1 MDISRPFI
9 RRPIAT
15 GLMTLAFLLIG
26 LIAYRL
32 MPVSALPE
40 VDYPTIQ
47 VYTQYPGASPDVI
60 STSVTAPLEKYFG
73 QMAGL
78 KRMNSTSSLGV
89 SLVTLQFQTSTGL
102 DEAEQEVQA
111 AINSANSTLPSS
123 LPYPPVYSKVNPAD
137 TAILTLAVTSDAL
150 PLTRVEDLT
159 DTRLAQKLS
168 QVSGVGLVTLS
179 GGARPSVR
187 VQTDSRA
194 LNAKGL
200 SLEDIRT
207 AVSDANVNSAKGT
220 IDGPKQAF
228 TIDANDQLTSPQDYA
243 DLVLAYK
250 NGAPVRLSDV
260 ATLSETAENPRQAA
274 WSGASP
280 AIIINVQRQPGANV
294 IDVVDRIEAQLPQL
308 RATMPATVKIAVLS
322 DRTQTIRASV
332 HDVMLELAAAIA
344 LVVMVIFVFL
354 RRIEFTVIPAVTVP
368 FALIGTVAGIYALGF
383 SINNLTLMALTVATG
398 FVVDDAIVMLENVMR
413 HIESGETPLDA
424 ALKGA
429 RQIGFTI
436 LSISVAL
443 VAVLIP
449 LFFMPDVIGR
459 LFREFALTLAIAIV
473 ISAWVSLTLT
483 PMMAARMLR
492 ADHADTSNESAKN
505 GFLDRVNRR
514 YLDGLDWA
522 FEHRAIVLIVVAVT
536 SALTFA
542 LFAAMP
548 KGFFPEQDTGLIEGI
563 SQGSPR
569 ISFERMA
576 TQQQALG
583 KLVAQDP
590 GVASVSS
597 FVGID
602 QNNSTMNTGRMLIT
616 LKSGAA
622 ASRDV
627 IDRLKHATD
636 GHAGMQLYLHPVQD
650 LTLDDQIN
658 ANTYRVGVQAMDR
671 AELAEWTNRLLV
683 ALRADPLFTD
693 VQSQAQQQGNVL
705 KFDFD
710 RATASRLGITAT
722 DMDNVLYDA
731 FGDRQISTIYTHV
744 NQYHVTLGAD
754 PRLVGDSPLAMLD
767 GLFVPATST
776 SSTSTTSST
785 SSTSGSS
792 SSSTT
797 SSSSTSSSSSSS
809 TTSSLAPFS
818 SIATASL
825 TSAPL
830 TIQRQAQF
838 PYADVSFNVASGVTL
853 GTAISH
859 LEKIEASLDLP
870 ADVQVNLEGAAQ
882 LYSSSLGNEALLL
895 IGALVAVYI
904 LLGIL
909 YESLL
914 HPLTILSTL
923 PSAAFGALGA
933 LMLCGDQ
940 LDIIGLIGIVL
951 LIGIVMKNAIMMV
964 DFALEQEREQR
975 LIARDAIRR
984 ACELRFRPILMTTCA
999 SLFGALPLA
1008 LGSGMGHELRQPL
1021 GIAIIGGL
1029 VVSQLLTLFSTP
1041 VIYLALHGLA
1051 ARVSRRFG
1059 PRASGNAQ
1067 G

>member
-9 RRPIAT
+9 RRPVAT
-15 GLMTLAFLLIG
+15 GLMTLALLLIG

-40 VDYPTIQ
+40 IDYPTIQ

-60 STSVTAPLEKYFG
+60 STSVTAPLEKQFG

-89 SLVTLQFQTSTGL
+89 SLVTLQFQTSTNL

-111 AINSANSTLPSS
+111 AINSANSTLPTN

-137 TAILTLAVTSDAL
+137 TAVLTLAVTSDAL

-159 DTRLAQKLS
+159 DTRIAQKLS

-179 GGARPSVR
+179 GGARPAVR
-187 VQTDSRA
+187 VQTDTRA
-194 LNAKGL
+194 LNAMGL
-200 SLEDIRT
+200 SLEDVRT
-207 AVSDANVNSAKGT
+207 AVGDANVNSAKGT
-220 IDGPKQAF
+220 IDGPLQAF
-228 TIDANDQLTSPQDYA
+228 TIDANDQLTSAADYT
-243 DLVLAYK
+243 DLVLSYR
-250 NGAPVRLSDV
+250 NGAPVRLADV
-260 ATLSETAENPRQAA
+260 AKISETAENPRQAA
-274 WSGASP
+274 WSGATP

-294 IDVVDRIEAQLPQL
+294 IEVVDRIEALLPQL
-308 RATMPATVKIAVLS
+308 RASLPATVKISVLS

-332 HDVMLELAAAIA
+332 HDVKMELAAAIA
-344 LVVMVIFVFL
+344 LVVMVVFVFL
-354 RRIEFTVIPAVTVP
+354 RRLEFTLIPAVTVP
-368 FALIGTVAGIYALGF
+368 FALVGTVAGIYALGF
-383 SINNLTLMALTVATG
+383 SVNNLTLMALTVATG

-413 HIESGETPLDA
+413 HIENGETPLDA

-492 ADHADTSNESAKN
+492 ADHAASDSDAAAKDW
-505 GFLDRVNRR
+505 LARLNRG
-514 YLDGLDWA
+514 YLRALDWA
-522 FEHRAIVLIVVAVT
+522 FAQRLVVLLVVAAAT
-536 SALTFA
+536 LLTVV
-542 LFAAMP
+542 LFVVLP
-548 KGFFPEQDTGLIEGI
+548 KGLFPVQDTGLIEGF
-563 SQGSPR
+563 SLGSPR
-569 ISFERMA
+569 ASFERMA
-576 TQQQALG
+576 ASTRTLAG
-583 KLVAQDP
+583 RVANDSA
-590 GVASVSS
+590 VANVSS

-602 QNNSTMNTGRMLIT
+602 QNNPTINQGRMLIS
-616 LKSGAA
+616 LKDGDSSRSVIQRLTQDAA
-622 ASRDV
+622 QRAD
-627 IDRLKHATD
+627 LK
-636 GHAGMQLYLHPVQD
+636 LYLHPVQD

-658 ANTYRVGVQAMDR
+658 ANSYRVGVQATDR
-671 AELAEWTNRLLV
+671 AELNEWTQRLLA

-710 RATASRLGITAT
+710 RATASRLGLTAQ
-722 DMDNVLYDA
+722 DIDNALYDA

-754 PRLVGDSPLAMLD
+754 VRLVGESPLALLD
-767 GLFVPATST
+767 GLYVG
-776 SSTSTTSST
+776 TTSA
-785 SSTSGSS
+785 
-792 SSSTT
+792 
-797 SSSSTSSSSSSS
+797 SSTSSSTS
-809 TTSSLAPFS
+809 TSTSTSTSLSPLS
-818 SIATASL
+818 SIATA
-825 TSAPL
+825 TVGAAPL

-838 PYADVSFNVASGVTL
+838 PYADVSFNLADGVTL
-853 GTAISH
+853 GTAIDR
-859 LEKIEASLDLP
+859 IEAIEAKLNPP
-870 ADVQVNLEGAAQ
+870 ASVQMNLEGAAQ
-882 LYSSSLGNEALLL
+882 LYSTSLGNEALLL
-895 IGALVAVYI
+895 VGALIAVYI

-909 YESLL
+909 YESLI

-923 PSAAFGALGA
+923 PSAACGALAA
-933 LMLCGDQ
+933 LLFCGGE

-951 LIGIVMKNAIMMV
+951 LVGIVMKNAIMMV
-964 DFALEQEREQR
+964 DFALEQERT
-975 LIARDAIRR
+975 LGLTAHDAMRR

-1008 LGSGMGHELRQPL
+1008 LGTGMGHELRQPL

-1041 VIYLALHGLA
+1041 VIFLALHRLA
-1051 ARVSRRFG
+1051 T
-1059 PRASGNAQ
+1059 RAAITPSGDTNAS
-1067 G
+1067 

>member
-9 RRPIAT
+9 RRPVAT
-15 GLMTLAFLLIG
+15 GLMTLALLLIG

-40 VDYPTIQ
+40 IDYPTIQ

-60 STSVTAPLEKYFG
+60 STSVTAPLEKQFG

-89 SLVTLQFQTSTGL
+89 SLVTLQFQTSTNL

-137 TAILTLAVTSDAL
+137 TAVLTLAVTSSAL

-159 DTRLAQKLS
+159 DTRIAQKLS

-179 GGARPSVR
+179 GGMRPAVR
-187 VQTDSRA
+187 VQTDTRA
-194 LNAKGL
+194 LNAMGL
-200 SLEDIRT
+200 SLEDVRT
-207 AVSDANVNSAKGT
+207 AVGDANVNSAKGT
-220 IDGPKQAF
+220 IDGPLQAF
-228 TIDANDQLTSPQDYA
+228 TIDANDQLTSSADYA
-243 DLVLAYK
+243 DLVLSYR

-260 ATLSETAENPRQAA
+260 AKLSETAENPRQAA
-274 WSGASP
+274 WSGATP

-294 IDVVDRIEAQLPQL
+294 IEVVNRIEALLPQL
-308 RATMPATVKIAVLS
+308 RASLPATVKISVLS

-332 HDVMLELAAAIA
+332 HDVKMELAASIA
-344 LVVMVIFVFL
+344 LVVMVVFVFL
-354 RRIEFTVIPAVTVP
+354 RRLEFTLIPAVTVP
-368 FALIGTVAGIYALGF
+368 FALVGTVAGIYLLGF
-383 SINNLTLMALTVATG
+383 SVNNLTLMALTVATG

-413 HIESGETPLDA
+413 HIENGETPLDA

-492 ADHADTSNESAKN
+492 ADHAASDSDANAN
-505 GFLDRVNRR
+505 DWLARLNRG
-514 YLDGLDWA
+514 YLRALDWA
-522 FEHRAIVLIVVAVT
+522 FAHRLTVLALVAIATLLTAVLFVV
-536 SALTFA
+536 L
-542 LFAAMP
+542 P
-548 KGFFPEQDTGLIEGI
+548 KGLFPEQDTGLIEGI
-563 SQGSPR
+563 SLGSPR
-569 ISFERMA
+569 ASFERMA
-576 TQQQALG
+576 ASTRTLAG
-583 KLVAQDP
+583 RIASDSA
-590 GVASVSS
+590 VASVSS

-602 QNNSTMNTGRMLIT
+602 QNNPTINQGRMLIS
-616 LKSGAA
+616 LKESGDAS
-622 ASRDV
+622 SRDV
-627 IDRLKHATD
+627 IDRLTRDAAQRADLK
-636 GHAGMQLYLHPVQD
+636 LYLHPVQD

-658 ANTYRVGVQAMDR
+658 ANSYRIGVQATDR
-671 AELAEWTNRLLV
+671 TELAEWTQRLLA

-710 RATASRLGITAT
+710 RATASRLGLSAQDI
-722 DMDNVLYDA
+722 DNALYDA

-754 PRLVGDSPLAMLD
+754 VRLVGESPLALLD
-767 GLFVPATST
+767 GMYVGT
-776 SSTSTTSST
+776 SSS
-785 SSTSGSS
+785 
-792 SSSTT
+792 
-797 SSSSTSSSSSSS
+797 SSSSTSSSSTTT
-809 TTSSLAPFS
+809 TTSSTLAPLS
-818 SIATASL
+818 SIATASVG
-825 TSAPL
+825 SAPL

-838 PYADVSFNVASGVTL
+838 PYADVSFNLAQGVTL
-853 GTAISH
+853 GTAIDR
-859 LEKIEASLDLP
+859 IEAIEAKLNAP
-870 ADVQVNLEGAAQ
+870 ASVQMNLEGAAQ
-882 LYSSSLGNEALLL
+882 LYSASLGNEALLL
-895 IGALVAVYI
+895 VGALIAVYI
-904 LLGIL
+904 LLGML
-909 YESLL
+909 YESLI

-923 PSAAFGALGA
+923 PSAACGALAA
-933 LMLCGDQ
+933 LLLCGGE

-951 LIGIVMKNAIMMV
+951 LVGIVMKNAIMMV
-964 DFALEQEREQR
+964 DFALEQERT
-975 LIARDAIRR
+975 LGLAARDAMRR

-1008 LGSGMGHELRQPL
+1008 LGTGMGHELRQPL
-1021 GIAIIGGL
+1021 GIAIVGGL

-1041 VIYLALHGLA
+1041 VIFLALHRFA
-1051 ARVSRRFG
+1051 TRAKDAR
-1059 PRASGNAQ
+1059 
-1067 G
+1067 

>member
-9 RRPIAT
+9 RRPVAT
-15 GLMTLAFLLIG
+15 GLMTLALLLIG

-40 VDYPTIQ
+40 IDYPTIQ

-60 STSVTAPLEKYFG
+60 STSVTAPLEKQFG

-89 SLVTLQFQTSTGL
+89 SLVTLQFLTSTNL

-111 AINSANSTLPSS
+111 AINSANSTLPSN

-137 TAILTLAVTSDAL
+137 TAVLTLAVTSDAL

-159 DTRLAQKLS
+159 DTRIAQKLS

-179 GGARPSVR
+179 GGARPAVR
-187 VQTDSRA
+187 VQTDTRA
-194 LNAKGL
+194 LNAMGL
-200 SLEDIRT
+200 SLEDVRT
-207 AVSDANVNSAKGT
+207 AVGDANVNSAKGT
-220 IDGPKQAF
+220 IDGNLQAF
-228 TIDANDQLTSPQDYA
+228 TIDANDQLTSAADYQ
-243 DLVLAYK
+243 DLVLAYRK
-250 NGAPVRLSDV
+250 GAPVRLADV
-260 ATLSETAENPRQAA
+260 ARISQTAENPRQAA
-274 WSGASP
+274 WSGATP
-280 AIIINVQRQPGANV
+280 AIIVNVQRQPGANV
-294 IDVVDRIEAQLPQL
+294 IEVVDGIEALLPQL
-308 RATMPATVKIAVLS
+308 RASLPATVKISVLS

-332 HDVMLELAAAIA
+332 HDVKMELVAAIA
-344 LVVMVIFVFL
+344 LVVMVVFVFL
-354 RRIEFTVIPAVTVP
+354 RRLEFTLIPAVTVP
-368 FALIGTVAGIYALGF
+368 FALVGTVAGIYALGF
-383 SINNLTLMALTVATG
+383 SVNNLTLMALTVATG

-413 HIESGETPLDA
+413 HIENGETPLDA

-492 ADHADTSNESAKN
+492 ADRAASDSDATARDW
-505 GFLDRVNRR
+505 LARLNRG
-514 YLDGLDWA
+514 YLRGLDWA
-522 FEHRAIVLIVVAVT
+522 FEHRVTVLVMVAITTLLTCVLF
-536 SALTFA
+536 L
-542 LFAAMP
+542 LLP
-548 KGFFPEQDTGLIEGI
+548 KGLLPEQDTGMIEGI
-563 SQGSPR
+563 SLGSPR
-569 ISFERMA
+569 ASFERMA
-576 TQQQALG
+576 ASTRTLAG
-583 KLVAQDP
+583 RVANDSA
-590 GVASVSS
+590 VASVSS

-602 QNNSTMNTGRMLIT
+602 QNNPTINQGRMLIS
-616 LKSGAA
+616 LKDGD
-622 ASRDV
+622 ASRTVIQRLTRDV
-627 IDRLKHATD
+627 GQRADLK
-636 GHAGMQLYLHPVQD
+636 LYLHPVQD

-658 ANTYRVGVQAMDR
+658 ANSYRVGVQATDR
-671 AELAEWTNRLLV
+671 AELDEWTQRLLD
-683 ALRADPLFTD
+683 ALRTDPMFTD

-705 KFDFD
+705 TFDFD
-710 RATASRLGITAT
+710 RATASRLGLTAQ
-722 DMDNVLYDA
+722 DLDNALYDA

-754 PRLVGDSPLAMLD
+754 VRLVGESPLALLD
-767 GLFVPATST
+767 GLYVG
-776 SSTSTTSST
+776 TTSA
-785 SSTSGSS
+785 SS
-792 SSSTT
+792 S
-797 SSSSTSSSSSSS
+797 SSSSSSS
-809 TTSSLAPFS
+809 TSTSGSTSTSLAPLS
-818 SIATASL
+818 SIATA
-825 TSAPL
+825 TVGAAPL

-838 PYADVSFNVASGVTL
+838 PYADVSFNLADGVTL
-853 GTAISH
+853 GTAVSR
-859 LEKIEASLDLP
+859 LEAIEQKLNAPAS
-870 ADVQVNLEGAAQ
+870 VQMNFEGAAQ
-882 LYSSSLGNEALLL
+882 LYSTSLANEALLL

-909 YESLL
+909 YESLV

-923 PSAAFGALGA
+923 PSAACGALAA
-933 LMLCGDQ
+933 LLLCGGE

-951 LIGIVMKNAIMMV
+951 LVGIVMKNAIMMI
-964 DFALEQEREQR
+964 DFALEQERT
-975 LIARDAIRR
+975 LGLAGRDAMRR

-1008 LGSGMGHELRQPL
+1008 LGTGIGHELRQPL

-1041 VIYLALHGLA
+1041 VIFLALHRFATRA
-1051 ARVSRRFG
+1051 AIT
-1059 PRASGNAQ
+1059 PTDDANAS
-1067 G
+1067 

>member
-9 RRPIAT
+9 RRPVAT
-15 GLMTLAFLLIG
+15 GLMTLALLLIG

-40 VDYPTIQ
+40 IDYPTIQ

-60 STSVTAPLEKYFG
+60 STSVTAPLEKQFG

-89 SLVTLQFQTSTGL
+89 SLVTLQFQTSTNL

-111 AINSANSTLPSS
+111 AINSANSTLPTN

-137 TAILTLAVTSDAL
+137 TAVLTLAVTSDAL

-159 DTRLAQKLS
+159 DTRIAQKLS

-179 GGARPSVR
+179 GGARPAVR
-187 VQTDSRA
+187 VQTDTRA
-194 LNAKGL
+194 LNAMGL
-200 SLEDIRT
+200 SLEDVRT
-207 AVSDANVNSAKGT
+207 AVGDANVNSAKGT
-220 IDGPKQAF
+220 IDGPLQAF
-228 TIDANDQLTSPQDYA
+228 TIDANDQLTSAADYT
-243 DLVLAYK
+243 DLVLSYR
-250 NGAPVRLSDV
+250 NSAPVRLADV
-260 ATLSETAENPRQAA
+260 AKISETAENPRQAA
-274 WSGASP
+274 WSGATP

-294 IDVVDRIEAQLPQL
+294 IDVVDRIEALLPQL
-308 RATMPATVKIAVLS
+308 RASLPATVKISVLS

-332 HDVMLELAAAIA
+332 HDVKMELAAAIA
-344 LVVMVIFVFL
+344 LVVMVVFVFL
-354 RRIEFTVIPAVTVP
+354 RRLEFTLIPAVTVP
-368 FALIGTVAGIYALGF
+368 FALVGTVAGIYALGF
-383 SINNLTLMALTVATG
+383 SVNNLTLMALTVATG

-413 HIESGETPLDA
+413 HIENGETPLDA

-492 ADHADTSNESAKN
+492 ADHAASDSDAAAKDW
-505 GFLDRVNRR
+505 LARLNRG
-514 YLDGLDWA
+514 YLRALDWA
-522 FEHRAIVLIVVAVT
+522 FGHRLVVLLVVAAAT
-536 SALTFA
+536 LLTVV
-542 LFAAMP
+542 LFVVLP
-548 KGFFPEQDTGLIEGI
+548 KGLFPVQDTGLIEGI
-563 SQGSPR
+563 SLGSPR
-569 ISFERMA
+569 ASFERMA
-576 TQQQALG
+576 ASTRTLAG
-583 KLVAQDP
+583 RVANDSA
-590 GVASVSS
+590 VANVSS

-602 QNNSTMNTGRMLIT
+602 QNNPTINQGRMLIS
-616 LKSGAA
+616 LKDGDSSRAVIQRLTQDAA
-622 ASRDV
+622 QRAD
-627 IDRLKHATD
+627 LK
-636 GHAGMQLYLHPVQD
+636 LYLHPVQD

-658 ANTYRVGVQAMDR
+658 ANSYRVGVQATDR
-671 AELAEWTNRLLV
+671 AELNEWTQRLLA

-710 RATASRLGITAT
+710 RATASRLGLTAQ
-722 DMDNVLYDA
+722 DIDNALYDA

-754 PRLVGDSPLAMLD
+754 VRLVGESPLALLD
-767 GLFVPATST
+767 GLYVGTTSA
-776 SSTSTTSST
+776 SSTTSST
-785 SSTSGSS
+785 STSTS
-792 SSSTT
+792 T
-797 SSSSTSSSSSSS
+797 STSLSP
-809 TTSSLAPFS
+809 LS
-818 SIATASL
+818 SIATA
-825 TSAPL
+825 TVGAAPL

-838 PYADVSFNVASGVTL
+838 PYADVSFNLADGVTL
-853 GTAISH
+853 GTAIDR
-859 LEKIEASLDLP
+859 IEAIEAKLNPP
-870 ADVQVNLEGAAQ
+870 ASVQMNLEGAAQ
-882 LYSSSLGNEALLL
+882 LYSTSLGNEALLL
-895 IGALVAVYI
+895 VGALIAVYI

-909 YESLL
+909 YESLI

-923 PSAAFGALGA
+923 PSAACGALAA
-933 LMLCGDQ
+933 LLFCGGE

-964 DFALEQEREQR
+964 DFALEQERT
-975 LIARDAIRR
+975 LGLTAHDAMRR

-1008 LGSGMGHELRQPL
+1008 LGTGMGHELRQPL

-1041 VIYLALHGLA
+1041 VIFLALHRLA
-1051 ARVSRRFG
+1051 T
-1059 PRASGNAQ
+1059 RAAITPSGDTNAS
-1067 G
+1067 

>member
-9 RRPIAT
+9 RRPVAT
-15 GLMTLAFLLIG
+15 GLMTLALLLIG

-40 VDYPTIQ
+40 IDYPTIQ

-60 STSVTAPLEKYFG
+60 STSVTAPLEKQLG

-89 SLVTLQFQTSTGL
+89 SLVTLQFQTSTNL

-111 AINSANSTLPSS
+111 AINSANSTLPTN

-137 TAILTLAVTSDAL
+137 TAVLTLAVTSDAL

-159 DTRLAQKLS
+159 DTRIAQKLS

-179 GGARPSVR
+179 GGARPAVR
-187 VQTDSRA
+187 VQTDTRA
-194 LNAKGL
+194 LNAMGL
-200 SLEDIRT
+200 SLEDVRT
-207 AVSDANVNSAKGT
+207 AVGDANVNSAKGT
-220 IDGPKQAF
+220 IDGPLQAF
-228 TIDANDQLTSPQDYA
+228 TIDANDQLTSAADYQ
-243 DLVLAYK
+243 DLVLSYR

-260 ATLSETAENPRQAA
+260 AKISETAENPRQAA
-274 WSGASP
+274 WSGATP

-294 IDVVDRIEAQLPQL
+294 IEVVDRIEALLPQL
-308 RATMPATVKIAVLS
+308 RASLPATVKISVLS

-332 HDVMLELAAAIA
+332 HDVKMELAAAIA
-344 LVVMVIFVFL
+344 LVVMVVFVFL
-354 RRIEFTVIPAVTVP
+354 RRLEFTLIPAVTVP
-368 FALIGTVAGIYALGF
+368 FALVGTVAGIYALGF
-383 SINNLTLMALTVATG
+383 SVNNLTLMALTVATG

-413 HIESGETPLDA
+413 HIENGEPPLDA

-492 ADHADTSNESAKN
+492 ADHAASDSDAAAKDWLARLN
-505 GFLDRVNRR
+505 RGYLRV
-514 YLDGLDWA
+514 LDWA
-522 FEHRAIVLIVVAVT
+522 FAHRLVVLLVVAAAT
-536 SALTFA
+536 LLTVV
-542 LFAAMP
+542 LFAVLP
-548 KGFFPEQDTGLIEGI
+548 KGLFPVQDTGLIEGI
-563 SQGSPR
+563 SLGSPR
-569 ISFERMA
+569 ASFERMA
-576 TQQQALG
+576 ASTRTLAG
-583 KLVAQDP
+583 R
-590 GVASVSS
+590 VASDSAVANMSS

-602 QNNSTMNTGRMLIT
+602 QNNPTINQGRMLIS
-616 LKSGAA
+616 LKDGDSSRSVIQRLTQDAA
-622 ASRDV
+622 QRAD
-627 IDRLKHATD
+627 LK
-636 GHAGMQLYLHPVQD
+636 LYLHPVQD

-658 ANTYRVGVQAMDR
+658 ANSYRVGVQATDR
-671 AELAEWTNRLLV
+671 AELNEWTQRLLA
-683 ALRADPLFTD
+683 ALRADPMFTD

-710 RATASRLGITAT
+710 RATASRLGLTAQ
-722 DMDNVLYDA
+722 DIDNALYDA

-754 PRLVGDSPLAMLD
+754 VRLVGESPLALLD
-767 GLFVPATST
+767 GLYVG
-776 SSTSTTSST
+776 TTSA
-785 SSTSGSS
+785 
-792 SSSTT
+792 
-797 SSSSTSSSSSSS
+797 SSTSSSTS
-809 TTSSLAPFS
+809 TSTSTSTSLSPLS
-818 SIATASL
+818 SIATA
-825 TSAPL
+825 TVGAAPL

-838 PYADVSFNVASGVTL
+838 PYADVSFNLADGVTL
-853 GTAISH
+853 GTAIDR
-859 LEKIEASLDLP
+859 IEAIEAKLNPP
-870 ADVQVNLEGAAQ
+870 ASVQMNLEGAAQ
-882 LYSSSLGNEALLL
+882 LYSTSLGNEALLL
-895 IGALVAVYI
+895 VGALIAVYI

-909 YESLL
+909 YESLI

-923 PSAAFGALGA
+923 PSAACGALAA
-933 LMLCGDQ
+933 LLFCGGE

-951 LIGIVMKNAIMMV
+951 LVGIVMKNAIMLV
-964 DFALEQEREQR
+964 DFALEQERT
-975 LIARDAIRR
+975 LGLTAHDAMRR

-1008 LGSGMGHELRQPL
+1008 LGTGMGHELRQPL

-1029 VVSQLLTLFSTP
+1029 VLSQLLTLFSTP
-1041 VIYLALHGLA
+1041 VIFLALHRLA
-1051 ARVSRRFG
+1051 T
-1059 PRASGNAQ
+1059 RAAITPSGDTNAS
-1067 G
+1067 

>member
-9 RRPIAT
+9 RRPVAT
-15 GLMTLAFLLIG
+15 GLMTLALLLIG

-40 VDYPTIQ
+40 IDYPTIQ

-60 STSVTAPLEKYFG
+60 STSVTAPLEKQFG

-89 SLVTLQFQTSTGL
+89 SLVTLQFQTSTNL

-137 TAILTLAVTSDAL
+137 TAVLTLAVTSSAL

-159 DTRLAQKLS
+159 DTRIAQKLS

-179 GGARPSVR
+179 GGMRPAVP
-187 VQTDSRA
+187 VQTDTRA
-194 LNAKGL
+194 LNAMGL
-200 SLEDIRT
+200 SLEDVRT
-207 AVSDANVNSAKGT
+207 AVGDANVNSAKGT
-220 IDGPKQAF
+220 IDGPLQAF
-228 TIDANDQLTSPQDYA
+228 TIDANDQLTSSADYA
-243 DLVLAYK
+243 DLVLSYR

-260 ATLSETAENPRQAA
+260 AKLSETAENPRQAA
-274 WSGASP
+274 WSGATP

-294 IDVVDRIEAQLPQL
+294 IEVVNRIEALLPQL
-308 RATMPATVKIAVLS
+308 RASLPATVKISVLS

-332 HDVMLELAAAIA
+332 HDVKMELAASIA
-344 LVVMVIFVFL
+344 LVVMVVFVFL
-354 RRIEFTVIPAVTVP
+354 RRLEFTLIPAVTVP
-368 FALIGTVAGIYALGF
+368 FALVGTVAGIYLLGF
-383 SINNLTLMALTVATG
+383 SVNNLTLMALTVATG

-413 HIESGETPLDA
+413 HIENGETPLDA

-492 ADHADTSNESAKN
+492 ADHAASDSDANAN
-505 GFLDRVNRR
+505 DWLARLNRG
-514 YLDGLDWA
+514 YLRALDWA
-522 FEHRAIVLIVVAVT
+522 FAHRLTVLALVAIATLLTAVLFV
-536 SALTFA
+536 L
-542 LFAAMP
+542 LP
-548 KGFFPEQDTGLIEGI
+548 KGLFPEQDTGLIEGI
-563 SQGSPR
+563 SLGSPR
-569 ISFERMA
+569 ASFERMA
-576 TQQQALG
+576 ASTRTLAG
-583 KLVAQDP
+583 RIASDSA
-590 GVASVSS
+590 VASVSS

-602 QNNSTMNTGRMLIT
+602 QNNPTINQGRMLIS
-616 LKSGAA
+616 LKDSGDAS
-622 ASRDV
+622 SRDV
-627 IDRLKHATD
+627 IDRLTRDAAQRADLK
-636 GHAGMQLYLHPVQD
+636 LYLHPVQD

-658 ANTYRVGVQAMDR
+658 ANSCRIGVQATDR
-671 AELAEWTNRLLV
+671 TELAEWTQRLLA

-710 RATASRLGITAT
+710 RATASRLGLSAQDI
-722 DMDNVLYDA
+722 DNALYDA

-754 PRLVGDSPLAMLD
+754 VRLVGESPLALLD
-767 GLFVPATST
+767 GMYVGT
-776 SSTSTTSST
+776 SSN
-785 SSTSGSS
+785 
-792 SSSTT
+792 
-797 SSSSTSSSSSSS
+797 SSSSTSSSSTTT
-809 TTSSLAPFS
+809 TTSSTLAPLS
-818 SIATASL
+818 SIATASVG
-825 TSAPL
+825 SAPL

-838 PYADVSFNVASGVTL
+838 PYADVSFNLAQGVTL
-853 GTAISH
+853 GTAIDR
-859 LEKIEASLDLP
+859 IEAIEVKLNAP
-870 ADVQVNLEGAAQ
+870 ASVQMNLEGAAQ
-882 LYSSSLGNEALLL
+882 LYSASLGNEALLL
-895 IGALVAVYI
+895 VGALIAVYI
-904 LLGIL
+904 LLGML
-909 YESLL
+909 YESLI

-923 PSAAFGALGA
+923 PSAACGALAA
-933 LMLCGDQ
+933 LLLCGGE

-951 LIGIVMKNAIMMV
+951 LVGIVMKNAIMMV
-964 DFALEQEREQR
+964 DFALEQERT
-975 LIARDAIRR
+975 LGLAARDAMRR

-1008 LGSGMGHELRQPL
+1008 LGTGMGHELRQPL
-1021 GIAIIGGL
+1021 GIAIVGGL

-1041 VIYLALHGLA
+1041 VIFLALHRFA
-1051 ARVSRRFG
+1051 TRAKDAR
-1059 PRASGNAQ
+1059 
-1067 G
+1067 

>member
-9 RRPIAT
+9 RRPVAT
-15 GLMTLAFLLIG
+15 GLMTLALLLIG

-40 VDYPTIQ
+40 IDYPTIQ

-60 STSVTAPLEKYFG
+60 STSVTAPLEKQFG

-89 SLVTLQFQTSTGL
+89 SLVTLQFQTSTHL

-111 AINSANSTLPSS
+111 AINSANSTLPTN

-137 TAILTLAVTSDAL
+137 TAVLTLAVTSDAL

-159 DTRLAQKLS
+159 DTRIAQKLS

-187 VQTDSRA
+187 VQTDTGA
-194 LNAKGL
+194 LNAMGL
-200 SLEDIRT
+200 SLEDVRT
-207 AVSDANVNSAKGT
+207 AVGDANVNSAKGT
-220 IDGPKQAF
+220 IDGPLQAF
-228 TIDANDQLTSPQDYA
+228 TIDANDQLTSAADYT
-243 DLVLAYK
+243 DLVLSYR
-250 NGAPVRLSDV
+250 NGAPVRLADV
-260 ATLSETAENPRQAA
+260 AKISETAENPRQAA
-274 WSGASP
+274 WSGATP

-294 IDVVDRIEAQLPQL
+294 IEVVDRIEALLPQL
-308 RATMPATVKIAVLS
+308 RASLPATVKISVLS

-332 HDVMLELAAAIA
+332 HDVKMELAAAIA
-344 LVVMVIFVFL
+344 LVVMVVFVFL
-354 RRIEFTVIPAVTVP
+354 RRLEFTLIPAVTVP
-368 FALIGTVAGIYALGF
+368 FALVGTVAGIYALGF
-383 SINNLTLMALTVATG
+383 SVNNLTLMALTVATG

-413 HIESGETPLDA
+413 HIENGETPLDA

-492 ADHADTSNESAKN
+492 ADHAASDSDAAAKDW
-505 GFLDRVNRR
+505 LARLNRG
-514 YLDGLDWA
+514 YLRALDWA
-522 FEHRAIVLIVVAVT
+522 FAQRLVVLLVVAAAT
-536 SALTFA
+536 LLTVV
-542 LFAAMP
+542 LFVVLP
-548 KGFFPEQDTGLIEGI
+548 KGLFPVQDTGLIEGF
-563 SQGSPR
+563 SLGSPR
-569 ISFERMA
+569 ASFERMA
-576 TQQQALG
+576 ASTRTLAG
-583 KLVAQDP
+583 RVANDSA
-590 GVASVSS
+590 VANVSS

-602 QNNSTMNTGRMLIT
+602 QNNPTINQGRMLIS
-616 LKSGAA
+616 LKDGDSSRSVIQRLTQDAA
-622 ASRDV
+622 QRAD
-627 IDRLKHATD
+627 LK
-636 GHAGMQLYLHPVQD
+636 LYLHPVQD

-658 ANTYRVGVQAMDR
+658 ANSYRVGVQATDR
-671 AELAEWTNRLLV
+671 AELNEWTQRLLA

-710 RATASRLGITAT
+710 RATASRLGLTAQ
-722 DMDNVLYDA
+722 DIDNALYDA

-754 PRLVGDSPLAMLD
+754 VRLVGESPLALLD
-767 GLFVPATST
+767 GLYVGTTSA
-776 SSTSTTSST
+776 SST
-785 SSTSGSS
+785 
-792 SSSTT
+792 
-797 SSSSTSSSSSSS
+797 SSSTSSST
-809 TTSSLAPFS
+809 TTSTSLSPLS
-818 SIATASL
+818 SIATA
-825 TSAPL
+825 TVAAAPL

-838 PYADVSFNVASGVTL
+838 PYADVSFNLADGVTL
-853 GTAISH
+853 GTAIDH
-859 LEKIEASLDLP
+859 IEAIKAKLNPP
-870 ADVQVNLEGAAQ
+870 ASVQMNLEGAAQ
-882 LYSSSLGNEALLL
+882 LYSTSLGNEALLL
-895 IGALVAVYI
+895 VGALIAVYI

-909 YESLL
+909 YESLI

-923 PSAAFGALGA
+923 PSAACGALAA
-933 LMLCGDQ
+933 LLFCGGE

-951 LIGIVMKNAIMMV
+951 LVGIVMKNAIMMV
-964 DFALEQEREQR
+964 DFALEQERT
-975 LIARDAIRR
+975 LGLTAHDAMRR

-1008 LGSGMGHELRQPL
+1008 LGTGMGHELRQPL

-1041 VIYLALHGLA
+1041 VIFLALHRLA
-1051 ARVSRRFG
+1051 T
-1059 PRASGNAQ
+1059 RAAITPSGDTNAS
-1067 G
+1067 